1 MNCQDSGMDATIN
14 NRLGISAIAVHEP
27 AWALGNDWFAG
38 TIPRKFTHHTGI
50 ESRLV
55 STDDEVTLG
64 LRAVRKLQSEV
75 GCDLND
81 CAALVFVSPSFVPMR
96 TAIKHLGPDQ
106 ARSERLRHAARQLTR
121 RLGMSSC
128 RVTGLNW
135 FCSGY
140 SRAMELVTHRL
151 NPRLDLTDE
160 QFVLIVTASRISR
173 ITDYACKQTAGL
185 FGDLATATLVARSTS
200 RKYPAHFEL
209 LHASAARQPADGV
222 FFDFQLRD
230 NVLTPDEDSGQ
241 RRDAQRLVF
250 SLDGMGIADIAPRAM
265 ANALAGALAATGT
278 EKSDL
283 RFILPHQAG
292 AGIVRLTAMKVEQL
306 GIGGE
311 VVNGLT
317 SRVGNVSSGSI
328 PYGLKHHWSKFTG
341 LIGCPTA
348 AVGAPGAAEVSQGCL
363 LLRSTPLHDRLA
375 RTAA

>member
-1 MNCQDSGMDATIN
+1 MDGALSGRI
-14 NRLGISAIAVHEP
+14 GISAIATFEP
-27 AWALGNDWFAG
+27 PWVLGNDWFEG
-38 TIPRKFTHHTGI
+38 TIPRKFVHHTGI
-50 ESRLV
+50 EARPISLE
-55 STDDEVTLG
+55 DEVTM
-64 LRAVRKLQSEV
+64 AVRAAKNLQRET
-75 GCDLND
+75 GCDLAD
-81 CAALVFVSPSFVPMR
+81 CAGVVFASPSFIPLPVAREHLTLELARRERLQR
-96 TAIKHLGPDQ
+96 TA
-106 ARSERLRHAARQLTR
+106 RQFVR
-121 RLGMSSC
+121 RLGIPDC
-128 RVTGLNW
+128 LALGINW
-135 FCSGY
+135 FCSGF
-140 SRAMELVTHRL
+140 SKACALVHQRML
-151 NPRLDLTDE
+151 PAVNLGE
-160 QFVLIVTASRISR
+160 NQFFLVVTSSRISR

-209 LHASAARQPADGV
+209 LHASAAKQWADGV

-230 NVLTPDEDSGQ
+230 NVLAPDADSGQ
-241 RRDAQRLVF
+241 RLEQQRLVF
-250 SLDGMGIADIAPRAM
+250 TLDGMGIADIAPRAM

-278 EKSDL
+278 EKTDL

-311 VVNGLT
+311 VINGLT
-317 SRVGNVSSGSI
+317 SRVGNVSSSSI